1 MTQWHSDIHTDLKRK
16 KRSSGFFSKK
26 NRHVFDHESY
36 DGTPEIPHEF
46 FFKQIAGTFAGL
58 SSSWWEWLWIFDG
71 FFQPIWNGEKSSP
84 DFFFGGVYCRWLVH
98 DWISKTSIK
107 AISRPFSHDPFGCR
121 NHHRPK
127 NEINSREPPGTPK
140 PTIGC
145 FNQFHDEPNLY
156 IGNVWNAPNFH
167 LSIGKTGWI
176 SGAPGRA

>member
-1 MTQWHSDIHTDLKRK
+1 M
-16 KRSSGFFSKK
+16 F
-26 NRHVFDHESY
+26 HESY
-36 DGTPEIPHEF
+36 DGTPEIPHERRWRLF
-46 FFKQIAGTFAGL
+46 VSNKSLGPLLGCL
-58 SSSWWEWLWIFDG
+58 RPGENGCG
-71 FFQPIWNGEKSSP
+71 FLTDLFNQFGMVKSLHRIL
-84 DFFFGGVYCRWLVH
+84 FLGGFRWLVH

-127 NEINSREPPGTPK
+127 NEVNSREPPGTPK

-176 SGAPGRA
+176 SGAPGDHLRQVTKPDVMVGPRRLLRRRV